1 MSIALLRSRDSDRSS
16 LMDPSPTIAY
26 TPDLHLSLA
35 LEPAAS
41 NDELFS
47 FRPQKENEPDK
58 RYRPSEQQLIQEGR
72 LGDSEL
78 SARIKTAL
86 FGTFAGKPACLIH
99 FQVDF
104 CPKGGGRG
112 WFRFRSATIEA
123 DFSDI
128 APGDGQEA
136 SDDDSDDDDGGTS
149 SRPLV
154 LRIHPD
160 LIRGHI
166 QTAAQKHGIKGI
178 VQPAAAGVGFEVGV
192 EKTFVREGLH
202 LVHGRLVGDQTGAK
216 WSMAE
221 NGVTSSGIYEQ
232 PAFVVVVRYEPDKGF
247 AMRLKVEAST
257 YGGLAVRGK
266 RRPRVTFKRGKL
278 PDSGELDGID
288 LEEMTGM
295 RAKLLAREGPG
306 GGKDAMGMETT

>member
-1 MSIALLRSRDSDRSS
+1 MEHPD
-16 LMDPSPTIAY
+16 TVAY
-26 TPDLHLSLA
+26 EPDLELSLA

-47 FRPQKENEPDK
+47 FRHKENEPDK
-58 RYRPSEQQLIQEGR
+58 KYRPSEQQLIQEGR

-99 FQVDF
+99 IQVDF

-112 WFRFRSATIEA
+112 WFRFRSATTEA

-128 APGDGQEA
+128 AQVDETSDGD
-136 SDDDSDDDDGGTS
+136 SDDSDGGGVF
-149 SRPLV
+149 RPLV
-154 LRIHPD
+154 LRLHPE

-166 QTAAQKHGIKGI
+166 QTAAQKHGIKGY
-178 VQPAAAGVGFEVGV
+178 VDPAAVGVGVEVGV

-202 LVHGRLVGDQTGAK
+202 LVHGRMVGDQTGAK

-221 NGVTSSGIYEQ
+221 NEVTSSGIYEQ
-232 PAFVVVVRYEPDKGF
+232 PAFAVVVRYKPEKGF

-266 RRPRVTFKRGKL
+266 RRPRIIFRRGKL
-278 PDSGELDGID
+278 TDSGVLDGVD

-295 RAKLLAREGPG
+295 RSKLLGKEGPG
-306 GGKDAMGMETT
+306 GGTAGIETSDGL

>member
-1 MSIALLRSRDSDRSS
+1 MRPRGPNQAP
-16 LMDPSPTIAY
+16 LMDPSGTIAY
-26 TPDLHLSLA
+26 EPDLEVSLA

-47 FRPQKENEPDK
+47 FRHKENEPDK
-58 RYRPSEQQLIQEGR
+58 KYRPSEQQLIQEGR

-78 SARIKTAL
+78 SARIKNAL
-86 FGTFAGKPACLIH
+86 FGIFNGKPACLIH
-99 FQVDF
+99 IQVDF

-123 DFSDI
+123 VFSDI
-128 APGDGQEA
+128 AQVDETSDGD
-136 SDDDSDDDDGGTS
+136 SDDSDGGGI

-154 LRIHPD
+154 QRIHPE

-166 QTAAQKHGIKGI
+166 QTAAQKHGIKGY
-178 VQPAAAGVGFEVGV
+178 VEPATAGVGMEVGV

-202 LVHGRLVGDQTGAK
+202 LVHGRMVGDQTGAK

-221 NGVTSSGIYEQ
+221 NEVTSSGIYEQ
-232 PAFVVVVRYEPDKGF
+232 PAFAVVVRYDPEKGF

-266 RRPRVTFKRGKL
+266 RRPRIIFRRGKL
-278 PDSGELDGID
+278 PDSGVLDGVD

-295 RAKLLAREGPG
+295 RSKLLGKEGPG
-306 GGKDAMGMETT
+306 GGKSAMETMDGL